1 MPKKINKTVD
11 EKFLIFVYFKM
22 PTRMQDVE
30 SMVQISLTGVYVF
43 VCVREGRLYVN
54 LARWRS
60 HYLAVSMFLQ
70 IVQLY

>member
-1 MPKKINKTVD
+1 
-11 EKFLIFVYFKM
+11 M

-30 SMVQISLTGVYVF
+30 SIVQISLTGVYVL

>member
-1 MPKKINKTVD
+1 
-11 EKFLIFVYFKM
+11 M

-30 SMVQISLTGVYVF
+30 SIVQISLTGVYVL

-60 HYLAVSMFLQ
+60 NYLAVSMFLQ